1 MKKIL
6 LWGIILFLLLGIDAM
21 FFGVIYP
28 VYIAGHNLTLSGQ
41 LTMEQQPEGSWQ
53 LSWPAVEKA
62 DRYRIELVT
71 PEGEVVYRD
80 FTGGENRYLLPELPD
95 DRILSVQ
102 VTPAVRLRTLMGE
115 DYRYSESSLQGSACF
130 TAIPAA
136 APWITVN
143 GDDKTVKVEM
153 TDNTRWQYQLL
164 DGSGAVLAEATLSP
178 ESPMVLSFGEEPG
191 IAMPQAGET
200 YILRTRAVREEPGIL
215 LCGVPSGDFRITEE
229 SLQYRQ
235 LNAKLENTAKNTFRI
250 TWGET
255 RGDHYEVQML
265 DPASGTWT
273 TLAKVAQDKERSFVD
288 LLEPNETKQY
298 RVVAVDAS
306 GAELVVSEEQMTAT
320 GRNRIQYAT
329 VWPVKD
335 LAVYSS
341 ASKGTVIGTATG
353 GAAYCVLEESRGMFA
368 VRFDDGIGYIDSS
381 YCMIN
386 LPEYLGDLCGY
397 NIANSV
403 SAIYAI
409 HEFAIRNVTGV
420 VTRGYENILQEDGS
434 YLVPLLY
441 PAAKRLLNAAESAR
455 QHGYRLKIY
464 DSFRPHT
471 ATLEIYELTSQI
483 MADPIP
489 PTTYTGV
496 AKEEMELPAP
506 RPGWDYLS
514 LGWLMTGFN
523 YEQNSF
529 LAKGG
534 SAHNLGIALDL
545 TLETWDTR
553 EEIRMQTSMHDLSQY
568 SVLGQ
573 NNEAADLLGDI
584 MHKAGFE
591 GLISEWWH
599 FQDNRA
605 KGELS
610 LPYVSQGVNA
620 ACWVK
625 DDTGW
630 RYRDAKGSFRR
641 GETAVIDGREY
652 TFDQNG
658 YVTE

>member
-6 LWGIILFLLLGIDAM
+6 LWGIILFLLLGIGAM
-21 FFGVIYP
+21 FLGVIYP
-28 VYIAGHNLTLSGQ
+28 VYIAGNNLDLSGF
-41 LTMEQQPEGSWQ
+41 LTMEQQLDGSWQ
-53 LSWPAVEKA
+53 LSWPAAEKA

-71 PEGEVVYRD
+71 PEGKVVYRD
-80 FTGGENRYLLPELPD
+80 FTEAENTYLLPELPD
-95 DRILSVQ
+95 DQVLSVE
-102 VTPAVRLRTLMGE
+102 VTPAVRFRTLMGE
-115 DYRYSESSLQGSACF
+115 DYRYSENPLKGSACF
-130 TAIPAA
+130 TAMPAA

-164 DGSGAVLAEATLSP
+164 DGSGAVLSEATMSP
-178 ESPMVLSFGEEPG
+178 ESPMVLSFGEDPG
-191 IAMPQAGET
+191 IPMPQAGET
-200 YILRTRAVREEPGIL
+200 YILRARAVREEPGL
-215 LCGVPSGDFRITEE
+215 LLRGPSSGDFRITEE
-229 SLQYRQ
+229 SLQFRK
-235 LNAKLENTAKNTFRI
+235 LNARMDNTAKNTFRI

-255 RGDHYEVQML
+255 RGDHYEVQTL
-265 DPASGTWT
+265 DADSGAWS
-273 TLAKVAQDKERSFVD
+273 TLVKVAQGADRSFTD
-288 LLEPNETKQY
+288 LLEPNQTKQY
-298 RVVAVDAS
+298 RVVAVDES
-306 GAELVVSEEQMTAT
+306 GAELVVSEEMTAA
-320 GRNRIQYAT
+320 GSSRVQYAT

-335 LAVYSS
+335 LIVYSS
-341 ASKGTVIGTATG
+341 ASKGEMIGTVSG
-353 GAAYCVLEESRGMFA
+353 GTACCVLEESRGMFGI
-368 VRFDDGIGYIDSS
+368 RFGEETGYINSD

-386 LPEYLGDLCGY
+386 LPEYIGDLCGY
-397 NIANSV
+397 SITNSV

-409 HEFAIRNVTGV
+409 HEFPIRNVTGV
-420 VTRGYENILQEDGS
+420 VTKGYEDIRQEDGS

-441 PAAKRLLNAAESAR
+441 PAAKKLLNAAESAR
-455 QHGYRLKIY
+455 QQGYRLKIY
-464 DSFRPHT
+464 DSFRPHA

-489 PTTYTGV
+489 ATTYTGV
-496 AKEEMELPAP
+496 PKEQMELPEP

-529 LAKGG
+529 LAKSG

-553 EEIRMQTSMHDLSQY
+553 EEVRMQTSMHDLSQY
-568 SVLGQ
+568 SVIRE
-573 NNEAADLLGDI
+573 NNEAADLLNDI

-605 KGELS
+605 KSDLA

-630 RYRDAKGSFRR
+630 RYRDAKGSFLRE
-641 GETAVIDGREY
+641 ETTVIDGREY

>member
-6 LWGIILFLLLGIDAM
+6 LWGILLLLLLGIGAM

-28 VYIAGHNLTLSGQ
+28 VYFAGNNLTLSGQ
-41 LTMEQQPEGSWQ
+41 LIMEQQPDGGWR
-53 LSWPAVEKA
+53 LSWPAAEKA
-62 DRYRIELVT
+62 DRYRIELRDT
-71 PEGEVVYRD
+71 GGEVIYRD
-80 FTGGENRYLLPELPD
+80 FTGEETHYLLPRLPD
-95 DRILSVQ
+95 DRVFSVQ
-102 VTPAVRLRTLMGE
+102 VTPAMKFRTLMGE
-115 DYRYSESSLQGSACF
+115 DYRYGENPLAASACF
-130 TAIPAA
+130 TALPAA

-153 TDNTRWQYQLL
+153 TDPNRWQYQLQ
-164 DGSGAVLAEATLSP
+164 DGSGAILAEATLSP
-178 ESPMVLSFGEEPG
+178 DSAMVLSFGDAPA
-191 IAMPQAGET
+191 IPLPQQGES
-200 YILRTRAVREEPGIL
+200 YILRTRAVREEPGL
-215 LCGVPSGDFRITEE
+215 LICGPSSGDFRITAE
-229 SLQYRQ
+229 SLQFR
-235 LNAKLENTAKNTFRI
+235 KLTPEMENTAKNTFRI

-255 RGDHYEVQML
+255 RGHHYEIQQR
-265 DPASGTWT
+265 DPDSAAWT
-273 TLAKVAQDKERSFVD
+273 TLAKVAQGDDRSFVA
-288 LLEPNETKQY
+288 LVEPGQTKQY
-298 RVVAVDAS
+298 RVVAVDEA
-306 GAELVVSEEQMTAT
+306 GAELLASEEMTAT
-320 GRNRIQYAT
+320 GQSRTQYAT

-341 ASKGTVIGTATG
+341 ASMGHVLGTARG
-353 GAAYCVLEESRGMFA
+353 GRAYCVLEEKRGMFA
-368 VRFDDGIGYIDSS
+368 VRTDEGIGYIDSD

-386 LPEYLGDLCGY
+386 LPEYLGDLCSY
-397 NIANSV
+397 SIANSV

-409 HEFAIRNVTGV
+409 HEFPIRNVTGV
-420 VTRGYENILQEDGS
+420 VTRGYEDICQEDGS

-441 PAAKRLLNAAESAR
+441 PVAKRLLNAAESAR
-455 QHGYRLKIY
+455 QQGYRLKIY
-464 DSFRPHT
+464 DSFRPHA
-471 ATLEIYELTSQI
+471 ATLEIYELTSLI

-489 PTTYTGV
+489 AATYTGV
-496 AKEEMELPAP
+496 PREEMELPDP

-529 LAKGG
+529 LAKSG

-553 EEIRMQTSMHDLSQY
+553 EEIRMQTTMHDLSQY
-568 SVLGQ
+568 SVLRE
-573 NNEAADLLGDI
+573 NTEAADLLGSI

-599 FQDNRA
+599 FQDNHA
-605 KGELS
+605 KSSLS
-610 LPYVSQGVNA
+610 LPYVAQGVSA
-620 ACWVK
+620 ECWVK

-630 RYRDAKGSFRR
+630 RYRDAKGTFRR
-641 GETAVIDGREY
+641 GETTQIDGKTY